1 MQLLTGMQP
10 RLFELTEAQQL
21 VRDTARNY
29 AQKTLAPIA
38 GQLDRERRFPA
49 EQLAGLA
56 ELGMM
61 GVNIAE
67 EYGGAQAG
75 AVAYALAMME
85 IAQGCASTAVT
96 MAVNNLVAETI
107 ARHGTEA
114 QKRRY
119 VPEITSG
126 RYVAA
131 SFGLSEPHA
140 GSDAAALRTTARRD
154 GNEYVINGS
163 KQWITSGDRA
173 GVIIVWARTGVEG
186 NRGISCFL
194 VEGGTKG
201 LHVGRHEDKMG
212 LRASS
217 TVSLSFEDLRVPASA
232 MLGPEGRGFP
242 IALAA
247 LDSGRVGIACQ
258 AIGIGTAALDSAVRY
273 AKDRHTFGQPIAN
286 YQAIRFALADVA
298 TELDAARLLALRAA
312 ALKEAGKSF
321 TREGAMAKVFA
332 TEKANKAC
340 DTAVQV
346 HGGYGYIDE
355 FPAERHYRDARIT
368 TIYEGSSE
376 IMRIVIGRYLLESR
390 PPKAAWRL

>member
-29 AQKTLAPIA
+29 AQKRLAPIA

-173 GVIIVWARTGVEG
+173 GVIIVGARTGVEG

>member
-1 MQLLTGMQP
+1 MQLRTAMQP

-38 GQLDRERRFPA
+38 GQLDREGRFPQD
-49 EQLAGLA
+49 QLAELA

-107 ARHGTEA
+107 ALHGSEA
-114 QKRRY
+114 QKKRY
-119 VPEITSG
+119 LPEITSG
-126 RYVAA
+126 RFVAA

-140 GSDAAALRTTARRD
+140 GSDAAALRTTARLD
-154 GNEYVINGS
+154 GSEYVINGS

-194 VEGGTKG
+194 VEGGSKG

-217 TVSLSFEDLRVPASA
+217 TVSLSFEDLRVPANA

-242 IALAA
+242 IALGA

-258 AIGIGTAALDSAVRY
+258 AVGIGTAALDSAVRY
-273 AKDRHTFGQPIAN
+273 AKERHSFGQPIAN

-298 TELDAARLLALRAA
+298 TALDAARLLALRAA
-312 ALKEAGKSF
+312 AFKEAGRSF

-340 DTAVQV
+340 DVAVQV

-376 IMRIVIGRYLLESR
+376 IMRIVIGRHLL
-390 PPKAAWRL
+390 AG

>member
-1 MQLLTGMQP
+1 MQLRTGMQP

-38 GQLDRERRFPA
+38 GQLDREGRFPQ
-49 EQLAGLA
+49 EQLAELA

-85 IAQGCASTAVT
+85 IAHGCASTAVT

-107 ARHGTEA
+107 ARHGSEA
-114 QKRRY
+114 QKKHY
-119 VPEITSG
+119 LPEITSG
-126 RYVAA
+126 RFVAA
-131 SFGLSEPHA
+131 SFGLSEPNA

-154 GNEYVINGS
+154 GSEYVINGN

-194 VEGGTKG
+194 VEGGSKG

-217 TVSLSFEDLRVPASA
+217 TVSLSFEDLRVPARA

-242 IALAA
+242 IALGA

-258 AIGIGTAALDSAVRY
+258 AVGIGTAALDSAVRY
-273 AKDRHTFGQPIAN
+273 AKERHSFGQPIAN

-298 TELDAARLLALRAA
+298 TALDAARLLALRAA
-312 ALKEAGKSF
+312 AFKEAGRSF

-340 DTAVQV
+340 DVAVQV

-376 IMRIVIGRYLLESR
+376 IMRIVIGRHLL
-390 PPKAAWRL
+390 AG

>member
-29 AQKTLAPIA
+29 AQKRLAPIA

-242 IALAA
+242 IALGA
-247 LDSGRVGIACQ
+247 LDSGRAGTRFPGLRIR
-258 AIGIGTAALDSAVRY
+258 TAALDSAVRY

-286 YQAIRFALADVA
+286 YHAIRFALADVA
-298 TELDAARLLALRAA
+298 TELDAPRLPAPRAA
-312 ALKEAGKSF
+312 PPEEAGQAF
-321 TREGAMAKVFA
+321 PPGGAMAKVFA

-340 DTAVQV
+340 DTAVR
-346 HGGYGYIDE
+346 G
-355 FPAERHYRDARIT
+355 PRRARDHH
-368 TIYEGSSE
+368 E
-376 IMRIVIGRYLLESR
+376 R
-390 PPKAAWRL
+390 PPRTA